1 MDAAGSGTRG
11 PVPELRFDAGCL
23 ALNLVAT
30 LGGRHATPVERL
42 DGPGRLRAWCE
53 GVGLP
58 VPGAGA
64 DTSAGAGADAA
75 SGADE
80 GPSAGA
86 NADAGSGAHEGAEP
100 DASAEPDAGAGAGP
114 DADAGAHARTATRA
128 GAAPGAAAPDL
139 SGLLADLRLLREAAY
154 DVAVSDL
161 RGAAPSL
168 ASVALVN
175 ECAYHAPPAP
185 RLELAAA
192 PGAGPGA
199 LTVRYPVL
207 TGRQLLSL
215 VARDLLA
222 LMADPDLRARL
233 RECEAPRCRMLYLD
247 TTAGGRRRWCSM
259 RVCGNRAKAAR
270 HRGLS
275 AAATRAV

>member
-1 MDAAGSGTRG
+1 
-11 PVPELRFDAGCL
+11 VPDLRFDAGSL

-58 VPGAGA
+58 VPDMVPDVVPDVERGAKPHGA
-64 DTSAGAGADAA
+64 ADAVA
-75 SGADE
+75 V
-80 GPSAGA
+80 
-86 NADAGSGAHEGAEP
+86 AGSGS
-100 DASAEPDAGAGAGP
+100 ASSSGTSVAAALGAGAG
-114 DADAGAHARTATRA
+114 HAP
-128 GAAPGAAAPDL
+128 GAAPGAIAGAASDAAPGAVSDSAPDSAPDL
-139 SGLLADLRLLREAAY
+139 SPLLADLRLLREAAY
-154 DVAVSDL
+154 DVAAADL

-185 RLELAAA
+185 RLELTAA
-192 PGAGPGA
+192 PDAGSRA
-199 LTVRYPVL
+199 LAVRLPPL
-207 TGRQLLSL
+207 TGRHLLSL

-222 LMADPDLRARL
+222 LMADPRLRARL

-275 AAATRAV
+275 GAAGRAV

>member
-1 MDAAGSGTRG
+1 
-11 PVPELRFDAGCL
+11 VPDLRFDAGSL

-58 VPGAGA
+58 VPDVVLDVATDVERGAKPHGA
-64 DTSAGAGADAA
+64 ADAVA
-75 SGADE
+75 V
-80 GPSAGA
+80 
-86 NADAGSGAHEGAEP
+86 AGSGSSSSSGSGTSVATAL
-100 DASAEPDAGAGAGP
+100 GAGAG
-114 DADAGAHARTATRA
+114 HAP
-128 GAAPGAAAPDL
+128 GAAPGAIAGAASDAAPGAVSDSAPDL
-139 SGLLADLRLLREAAY
+139 SPLLADLRLLREAAY
-154 DVAVSDL
+154 DVAAADL

-185 RLELAAA
+185 RLELTAA
-192 PGAGPGA
+192 PDAGSRA
-199 LTVRYPVL
+199 LAVRLPPL
-207 TGRQLLSL
+207 TGRHLLSL

-222 LMADPDLRARL
+222 LMADPRLRARL

-275 AAATRAV
+275 GAAGRAV